1 MLLLPQT
8 FTTLPRASSYLEPP
22 ATLNLQ
28 LSRALLPRT
37 FIISKSQ
44 DLKNSTPQYRLK
56 VSNSATMSTASQ
68 KCKHCSGRLRLTM
81 ANFCKVADALS
92 VARTRIA
99 YCAAHQCVNCYN
111 FWTDQDAPPS
121 KLDAAY
127 NEQLFLQ

>member
-1 MLLLPQT
+1 
-8 FTTLPRASSYLEPP
+8 
-22 ATLNLQ
+22 
-28 LSRALLPRT
+28 
-37 FIISKSQ
+37 
-44 DLKNSTPQYRLK
+44 
-56 VSNSATMSTASQ
+56 
-68 KCKHCSGRLRLTM
+68 M
-81 ANFCKVADALS
+81 ANFCVVADASS